1 MSLLAG
7 VVVATVSL
15 WIADSLVPGISI
27 EALAVTADAAAN
39 YWLTVAL
46 SAFVLGLLNSF
57 VRPILFMLSLPIT
70 CMTLGLFILVL
81 NGLMLVVLA
90 MLPVG
95 FRVDGL
101 FSAIVGALVFSV
113 TGFVLDRVVPR

>member
-7 VVVATVSL
+7 VLAATVSL

-27 EALAVTADAAAN
+27 DPLALTADATAN

-95 FRVDGL
+95 FHVDGI